1 MMAKK
6 KFYAVRVGRKPG
18 VYLTWDDC
26 KKQTDGYG
34 GAQYKSFPTRAE
46 ADDFVAGKAS
56 TAKPKRTTTRTASTA
71 MTTGPVDITVYT
83 DGGNR
88 NTGNVQGG
96 QVKPTDKSAW
106 AYQIEWGQQT
116 LTGTSGEWG
125 ATNNRMEV
133 MALIQALD
141 RLTQLNQTDAKI
153 LVVTDSKYVLN
164 PIQQHWLAGWQKR
177 GWRRASGEL
186 VNAELWKVVA
196 AQLQNFPHLDFKWV
210 KGHANTSGNNLV
222 DGLLNQTMDQMKP
235 GQPIPDHHTTA
246 AMPDRTSQ
254 AATVDL
260 VKGHSTRP
268 KSTATEKQAPVSAAP
283 TPKKRPV
290 SKQQTEHSVSAMESI
305 VSDWKN
311 DLS

>member
-1 MMAKK
+1 MAKK

-46 ADDFVAGKAS
+46 AEAFIAGKAS
-56 TAKPKRTTTRTASTA
+56 PAKPKRSTTSTASPTV
-71 MTTGPVDITVYT
+71 TTGKVDITVYT

-96 QVKPTDKSAW
+96 QVKATDKSAW
-106 AYQIEWGQQT
+106 AYQIEFGTQT

-141 RLTQLNQTDAKI
+141 RLTQLDQTEAKI

-164 PIQQHWLAGWQKR
+164 PIQQHWLAGWKKR
-177 GWRRASGEL
+177 GWRRSSGEL
-186 VNAELWKVVA
+186 VNAELWKVVD

-235 GQPIPDHHTTA
+235 GQPIPTQHATA
-246 AMPDRTSQ
+246 AVPKR
-254 AATVDL
+254 AARSEQVDL
-260 VKGHSTRP
+260 LQGHSAKP
-268 KSTATEKQAPVSAAP
+268 KAKTTKAPAP
-283 TPKKRPV
+283 TEPAPKPKPV
-290 SKQQTEHSVSAMESI
+290 SKQQTAHSVSAMESI

-311 DLS
+311 GLS